1 MKISHIKDKL
11 EVILTQNER
20 ASFRLPADKVDVTK
34 SYSVKY
40 MYCVILTNSRPW
52 TLIVF
57 LLPLYRHVLSTFY

>member
-1 MKISHIKDKL
+1 MKISHIKDKQ
-11 EVILTQNER
+11 EVILTQNEQ

-40 MYCVILTNSRPW
+40 MYCVILTTSRPW